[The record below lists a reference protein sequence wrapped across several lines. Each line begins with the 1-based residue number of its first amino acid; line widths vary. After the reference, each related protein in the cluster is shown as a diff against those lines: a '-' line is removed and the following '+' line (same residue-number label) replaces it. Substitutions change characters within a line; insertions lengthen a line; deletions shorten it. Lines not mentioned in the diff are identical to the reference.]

1 MLLQLE
7 GLILEAIIKRLKRDK
22 RGISNVIVV
31 MLSLILVIVIVAN
44 VVLWSYQMNQFDWE
58 RMQENLEIVGVARV
72 TNSSWFV
79 AQSEYTVNTG
89 SHISGTFMD
98 TQSMGDQYE
107 SFTEVLN
114 WWNVNYS
121 YRRQITITN
130 NLASTLSS
138 GYSTLLTM
146 DTAAL
151 VSSGK
156 MLSNGNDLRIVCW
169 NGSSLVEIDRHL
181 VDMNTSSTQVWF
193 KTQADVPA
201 SGSDNNYYVYYDNL
215 GAVSPPAN
223 KSNVYLWFDDF
234 NRVSNPDITIEASYS
249 AKTGGG
255 TWSIET
261 SKLKNV
267 GAAGDPNKLIIT
279 ALGNVDTDI
288 DMLVKINVTSFVG
301 GDLSRMGLSCC
312 MDTDPSRG
320 SGYCALFYDD
330 RGSLDLLNDLRSWGT
345 RGTYS
350 WSLNTWYYMRF
361 RVIDPVSKL
370 GKVKVWQVGTT
381 EPDTWTVDGNFG
393 GGTARSHGEVG
404 FGGSRTS
411 DTTYFDDIL
420 IRYIADL
427 EPSASLGM
435 EESQSDSR
443 LDIDGAFVIDLST
456 YPLTYI
462 QTGEM
467 QIRYRSSDASER
479 WYLKAYNWSSST
491 YSDSGFNSTAGH
503 MPTKEWDYYAVNF
516 TDRWSSYLHGD
527 GTVYIKIVD
536 EGADS
541 NQTIIDIDFLAVR
554 VVINGMKFTF
564 QNKGSSTSH
573 LVSLWVNNSTDHR
586 RYDVNIF
593 INSADTESYIRSDI
607 SLPNKPY
614 TVKVV
619 TERGNTAVFASH

>member
-1 MLLQLE
+1 M
-7 GLILEAIIKRLKRDK
+7 LEAIIKRLKRDR
-22 RGISNVIVV
+22 RGVSNVIVV
-31 MLSLILVIVIVAN
+31 MLSLPLVVVIVVN
-44 VVLWSYQMNQFDWE
+44 VVLWSYEMNQFDWDK
-58 RMQENLEIVGVARV
+58 MQEDIGIANVEHVNR
-72 TNSSWFV
+72 SSWF
-79 AQSEYTVNTG
+79 ATQSEYTVNTG
-89 SHISGTFMD
+89 SHTSGTFKD
-98 TQSMGDQYE
+98 TQAIDDQYE
-107 SFTEVLN
+107 SFVEGSN
-114 WWNVNYS
+114 WWNVDYS

-130 NLASTLSS
+130 NMAYTLSS

-156 MLSNGNDLRIVCW
+156 MLSNGNDLRIVFW
-169 NGSSLVEIDRHL
+169 NESSWVEIDRH
-181 VDMNTSSTQVWF
+181 VIDMNTGSTQVWF
-193 KTQADVPA
+193 KTQTDVPA
-201 SGSDNNYYVYYDNL
+201 DGSDNNYYVYYDNL
-215 GAVSPPAN
+215 GAVSPPAD

-234 NRVSNPDITIEASYS
+234 NRVDNLDITTEASYS

-288 DMLVKINVTSFVG
+288 DMLVKINVTSFVS

-320 SGYCALFYDD
+320 SGYCGLFHDD
-330 RGSLDLLNDLRSWGT
+330 RDSLELLNDLRSWGT
-345 RGTYS
+345 GGAYG
-350 WSLNTWYYMRF
+350 WSLSTWYYMRF
-361 RVIDPVSKL
+361 RVIDPVNKL

-381 EPDTWTVDGNFG
+381 EPNTWTVDGNFG
-393 GGTARSHGEVG
+393 GGTARDYGEVG
-404 FGGSRTS
+404 FGGSRTT
-411 DTTYFDDIL
+411 DITYFDDIL
-420 IRYIADL
+420 IRYIADP

-435 EESQSDSR
+435 EESQSDNR

-491 YSDSGFNSTAGH
+491 YSDSGFNSTTGH

-516 TDRWSSYLHGD
+516 TDRWSSYVHDD

-573 LVSLWVNNSTDHR
+573 LVSLWVNNSTDHL